1 MRAVISDIVGWRGV
15 AYHQAINQSSCRGT
29 IRPMAAIEKTSDR
42 QERQSPPE
50 RQVAQ
55 ARRVD
60 SFLAMDVLAA
70 ANLREAKG
78 EVTYHLE
85 VGQPGAP
92 TPQSVRESAA
102 GMLADGRIGYTEAVG
117 TKPLRERIARHYKER
132 YGQQVGPSRVLVT
145 TGSSAS
151 FSLAFLLLC
160 DPGDRIALPRPG
172 YPAYRNIVRALGLEP
187 VEIDLKA
194 EDGWVLTPEA
204 LAEHHKKAPIR
215 AVLIASPNNPTGSV
229 MPPQAIETLATYCK
243 QAGIWYISDE
253 IYHGL
258 VFDGEECCALAYD
271 DDAIIINS
279 FSKYYCMT
287 GWRVGWMILPER
299 LMRSAEALTQNL
311 FICAPSLS
319 QAAAIAA
326 FDATDALEAIKAEYA
341 ANRQVLLKTQ
351 GSLGLT
357 GGPPPDGA
365 FYAYW
370 PVGSILRPGEDAAAL
385 CAALLEE
392 TGVAIT
398 PGNDFDPV
406 HGDSFVRVSFAGSHG
421 TIKQAASLFETWVRR
436 RTNRL

>member
-29 IRPMAAIEKTSDR
+29 IRPMAAIEKTTDS

-92 TPQSVRESAA
+92 TPQSVRETAA

-132 YGQQVGPSRVLVT
+132 YGQQVDPSRVLVT

-204 LAEHHKKAPIR
+204 LAEHHEKAPIR
-215 AVLIASPNNPTGSV
+215 AVLIASPNNPTGTV
-229 MPPQAIETLATYCK
+229 MPPQAIETLAAYCK

-258 VFDGEECCALAYD
+258 VFDGEECCALAHD

-279 FSKYYCMT
+279 FLQ
-287 GWRVGWMILPER
+287 ILLHDR
-299 LMRSAEALTQNL
+299 LADRLDDPAGTPGAQRRGAGAEPFHLRAKPFAGCCHRRLR
-311 FICAPSLS
+311 C
-319 QAAAIAA
+319 
-326 FDATDALEAIKAEYA
+326 
-341 ANRQVLLKTQ
+341 NRC
-351 GSLGLT
+351 
-357 GGPPPDGA
+357 
-365 FYAYW
+365 
-370 PVGSILRPGEDAAAL
+370 VGSDQGRICRQPG
-385 CAALLEE
+385 
-392 TGVAIT
+392 GVAE
-398 PGNDFDPV
+398 NS
-406 HGDSFVRVSFAGSHG
+406 SFRWA
-421 TIKQAASLFETWVRR
+421 
-436 RTNRL
+436 

>member
-1 MRAVISDIVGWRGV
+1 MRAMNSEIGGWRSV
-15 AYHQAINQSSCRGT
+15 AYHHAINRSSGKGT
-29 IRPMAAIEKTSDR
+29 IRPMASIEKTTDGH
-42 QERQSPPE
+42 ERQCRSE
-50 RQVAQ
+50 RHVAK

-78 EVTYHLE
+78 EPTHHLE

-92 TPQSVRESAA
+92 TPQSVRDAA
-102 GMLADGRIGYTEAVG
+102 AAMLADGRIGYTEAVG
-117 TKPLRERIARHYKER
+117 TKPLRERIARHYMEH
-132 YGQQVGPSRVLVT
+132 YGQFIGPERVVVT

-187 VEIDLKA
+187 VEIDLKG
-194 EDGWVLTPEA
+194 EDGWVLTPQG
-204 LAEHHKKAPIR
+204 LADHHEEAPIR
-215 AVLIASPNNPTGSV
+215 AVLIASPNNPIGTV
-229 MPPQAIETLATYCK
+229 MPPQAIETLADYCK
-243 QAGIWYISDE
+243 QAGIWYMSDE

-271 DDAIIINS
+271 DEAIIINS

-287 GWRVGWMILPER
+287 GWRIGWMILPER
-299 LMRSAEALTQNL
+299 LVRRAEALAQNL

-319 QAAAIAA
+319 QAAAITA
-326 FDATDALEAIKAEYA
+326 FDATAELESIKAEYA
-341 ANRQVLLKTQ
+341 ANRQVLLATQ
-351 GSLGLT
+351 RALGLT

-385 CAALLEE
+385 CDALLQE

-406 HGDSFVRVSFAGSHG
+406 HGGSFVRVSFAGSG
-421 TIKQAASLFETWVRR
+421 ETIKQAASLFETWVRR